1 MQFFKLII
9 THPVLKASDGIFYEH
24 PKKLSIFSL
33 LQNYYLCF
41 SSKTLKKR

>member
-24 PKKLSIFSL
+24 PKKLSYFFFAAKLLSL
-33 LQNYYLCF
+33 F
-41 SSKTLKKR
+41 FIKDP